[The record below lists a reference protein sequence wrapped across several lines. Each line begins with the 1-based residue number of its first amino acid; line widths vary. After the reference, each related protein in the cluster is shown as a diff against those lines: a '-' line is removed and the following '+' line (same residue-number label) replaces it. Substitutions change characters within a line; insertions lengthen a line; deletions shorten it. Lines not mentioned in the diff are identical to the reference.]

1 MKQKADLRIIASIII
16 ALVISIPIYPSYVF
30 AEEESIPYDVSYIME
45 IDVPESPDVCIAKH
59 EKTDDLIEMFDNEI
73 ISTLTNIIAFA
84 QAICSIK
91 STIQTMLS
99 AITTVLGH
107 PLSTCCLVEGFPP
120 LALLCGKTITEKYVV
135 ELSFMPLDVVCC
147 IASCGMYKKGNGELV
162 PCGIGIFGAPLAVY
176 TSALSTAGVNPETS
190 ISAAAVSL
198 CVPAILTHVK
208 RLKLIY
214 QTYNCC
220 VKEACNNGMST
231 ETCERQLDF
240 QTCVFWEGGVVKTL
254 IYVLIA
260 LIAGLIAS
268 IFGADLADITGVLT
282 PLISCIISWWDVVN
296 LPLSL
301 TALLDRLQNL
311 NKAFDEPE
319 CKDLG
324 FDTYAEYIP
333 EPVPIY
339 YRLEDTDGDG
349 RYDLKEEIEFPGIAS
364 EYNAITG
371 EVVGGRITGMVT
383 DDLVEQALELYDEG
397 QFELAKT
404 VLGVQGVS
412 DEQFEKA
419 WIKMGYKL
427 PDPTQKTENLYPT
440 QEPPEL
446 LKIIPS
452 SESEEEVE
460 EQEEL
465 LQRQTEEPPSLL
477 ERFAGL
483 LGLGKEKPAEE
494 EEEQKIVPSSKPDQT
509 PKKHWQSE
517 ISQID
522 KDLTGLKNLLSMQSD
537 APSESRSVIETKIES
552 LKEQKAEIQSAL
564 KGTAETPPKDVMS
577 KADIKASQMKLEKL
591 IKGLMTRFL
600 GPIIDEKINEMC
612 QSKLDSSEPESQ
624 TPSSQTVGPT
634 EFTEDYCYKN
644 PSKTTVTCQASKSDD
659 IYTFSYSAVS
669 CKQDLNMQVK
679 LENTG
684 FRILDSIF
692 LSKGTV
698 LHKSGSVNDT
708 HGFDNICVY
717 TNDDD
722 VGTDGV
728 LCSAI
733 TGTG

>member
-1 MKQKADLRIIASIII
+1 MKQKADLKIIASIII

-59 EKTDDLIEMFDNEI
+59 EKTDELVEMFDNEI

-91 STIQTMLS
+91 STIQTILS

-107 PLSTCCLVEGFPP
+107 PASHCCLVEGFPP
-120 LALLCGKTITEKYVV
+120 LALLCGKTIVEKYVV

-147 IASCGMYKKGNGELV
+147 IVSCGIYQKENGELV
-162 PCGIGIFGAPLAVY
+162 PCGIGIFGAPLAAY
-176 TSALSTAGVNPETS
+176 TSTLAKAGVDPETS

-301 TALLDRLQNL
+301 TALINRLQNL

-349 RYDLKEEIEFPGIAS
+349 RYDLKEEIEYPGEAGG
-364 EYNAITG
+364 YNAITG
-371 EVVGGRITGMVT
+371 EVVGGRITGMVENEET
-383 DDLVEQALELYDEG
+383 PEYTREEKIFRGMLLDQLQATGTFTEDDIKLLESQAERIGINEERFNQIVND
-397 QFELAKT
+397 
-404 VLGVQGVS
+404 VQGQAVE
-412 DEQFEKA
+412 DKP
-419 WIKMGYKL
+419 G
-427 PDPTQKTENLYPT
+427 
-440 QEPPEL
+440 L
-446 LKIIPS
+446 LERGASIFAGLFGFK
-452 SESEEEVE
+452 EEEEV
-460 EQEEL
+460 
-465 LQRQTEEPPSLL
+465 S
-477 ERFAGL
+477 AA
-483 LGLGKEKPAEE
+483 EK
-494 EEEQKIVPSSKPDQT
+494 QKIVPSSKPDQT

-522 KDLTGLKNLLSMQSD
+522 KDLTGLNNLLSMQSD
-537 APSESRSVIETKIES
+537 TPSESRSVIEAKIKS
-552 LKEQKAEIQSAL
+552 LEEQKAEIQNAL

-591 IKGLMTRFL
+591 IKGLMVRFL
-600 GPIIDEKINEMC
+600 GPIIDNKIDEMC

-659 IYTFSYSAVS
+659 TYTYSYSAVS

-698 LHKSGSVNDT
+698 LHKSSSVNDT
-708 HGFDNICVY
+708 HAFDNICVY